1 MLYYELGSIGMK
13 AYDTVKKLTK
23 RIFIQEASSMCLISM
38 EDTLH
43 LLNWRIPRPIDVQ
56 LERLPARKADVEQYE
71 VLHAAK
77 KWVDVNDSG

>member
-1 MLYYELGSIGMK
+1 MCL
-13 AYDTVKKLTK
+13 
-23 RIFIQEASSMCLISM
+23 SSM
-38 EDTLH
+38 EETLH

-77 KWVDVNDSG
+77 KWVDVHDSR